1 MEINGKYYTESE
13 AAAYIQALIRI
24 LSDARPVLSMAFF
37 ADYHLQH
44 KADAI
49 IFHIDTILKGEKN
62 NGSNKIL

>member
-1 MEINGKYYTESE
+1 MNINGKYYTESE
-13 AAAYIQALIRI
+13 AAAYIQALLRI
-24 LSDARPVLSMAFF
+24 LSDARLVLSMAFF

-49 IFHIDTILKGEKN
+49 MFQIDSILKGEKS

>member
-1 MEINGKYYTESE
+1 MNINGKYYTESE
-13 AAAYIQALIRI
+13 AAAYIQALLRI

-49 IFHIDTILKGEKN
+49 MFEIDNVLKGDRK
-62 NGSNKIL
+62 S

>member
-1 MEINGKYYTESE
+1 MEINDKYYTESE
-13 AAAYIQALIRI
+13 AVAYIQALLRI

-49 IFHIDTILKGEKN
+49 IFEIDNILKGDRK
-62 NGSNKIL
+62 S

>member
-1 MEINGKYYTESE
+1 MNINGKYYTESE
-13 AAAYIQALIRI
+13 AAAYIQALLRI

-49 IFHIDTILKGEKN
+49 MFEIDSIMKGEKN

>member
-1 MEINGKYYTESE
+1 MNINGKYYTESE
-13 AAAYIQALIRI
+13 AAAYIQALLRI

-49 IFHIDTILKGEKN
+49 MFEIDNILKGDRK
-62 NGSNKIL
+62 S